1 MSSQV
6 NIRIPSAFAKKK
18 KKSKE
23 DNNNKKKNNKKWANK
38 RSNLMVFIGTTAL
51 YIKLLNVE
59 VCYQQLVIV
68 QIMLLVLNCR

>member
-38 RSNLMVFIGTTAL
+38 RSNLMVFDSSEVSSKMEESKSKIDSN
-51 YIKLLNVE
+51 NVP
-59 VCYQQLVIV
+59 
-68 QIMLLVLNCR
+68 

>member
-23 DNNNKKKNNKKWANK
+23 DNNNKKKNNKKWANDIIPY
-38 RSNLMVFIGTTAL
+38 SSI
-51 YIKLLNVE
+51 
-59 VCYQQLVIV
+59 
-68 QIMLLVLNCR
+68 